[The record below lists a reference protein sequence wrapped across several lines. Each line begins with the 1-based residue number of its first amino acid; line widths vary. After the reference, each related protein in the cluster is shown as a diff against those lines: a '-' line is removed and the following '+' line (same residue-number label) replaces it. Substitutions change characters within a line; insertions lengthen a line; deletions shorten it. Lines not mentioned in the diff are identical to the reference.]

1 MDTESQDSS
10 PPSRRL
16 GALSVRV
23 LVKTILKSFLWLG
36 IAWAINHFFPSAI
49 WAWYVAFAFI
59 AIGLLFSL
67 AMLIAA
73 IRAAATEQHSTQGG
87 GSSDA

>member
-1 MDTESQDSS
+1 MDTESQDQLPASQ
-10 PPSRRL
+10 RL

-23 LVKTILKSFLWLG
+23 LVKTVLKSALWLG
-36 IAWAINHFFPSAI
+36 IAWATTYFFPTAV

-67 AMLIAA
+67 AMLVAA
-73 IRAAATEQHSTQGG
+73 IRAAAAEKQAAQGD
-87 GSSDA
+87 SE

>member
-1 MDTESQDSS
+1 MDTESQDSTPAS
-10 PPSRRL
+10 QHL

-23 LVKTILKSFLWLG
+23 LVKTVLKSALWLG
-36 IAWAINHFFPSAI
+36 IAWAITHFFPTAT
-49 WAWYVAFAFI
+49 WAWYVAFVFI

-73 IRAAATEQHSTQGG
+73 VRAAAVEQQANQGDG
-87 GSSDA
+87 ANDA